1 MKQLDPATG
10 QSTASSPD
18 AGHTGEP
25 ADPADET
32 TSALERRRGQR
43 RAEAGEP
50 ELPAERRKGDRRRK
64 TPGLPALLGA
74 ILAVDEEEQLPEAQE

>member
-32 TSALERRRGQR
+32 TSALERRR
-43 RAEAGEP
+43 AEGE
-50 ELPAERRKGDRRRK
+50 
-64 TPGLPALLGA
+64 
-74 ILAVDEEEQLPEAQE
+74 AVDEEEQLPEAQE